1 MAASLKHANQLPETM
16 GSVAY
21 DVYKVRFDG
30 SSAAKPIPAALPEEK
45 LAPKKQRAPK
55 AKLTL
60 APFAAVGLA
69 VVVFLLAMVIYSYV
83 QLYETTNRAGELRQE
98 LAEAEADMNKLR
110 SAYES
115 KINLDEIEARAKEL
129 GMSQPTAK
137 QTVYLN
143 VAGADRA
150 EVLQVDNRN
159 FFEKA
164 WGAVSGSFRG
174 IIEYFR

>member
-1 MAASLKHANQLPETM
+1 MAAKMNQLPETM

-21 DVYKVRFDG
+21 DVYKVRLDG
-30 SSAAKPIPAALPEEK
+30 SSAVKPIPAALTAEK
-45 LAPKKQRAPK
+45 IAPKKQRAPK

-69 VVVFLLAMVIYSYV
+69 VVVFLLAMVVYSYV
-83 QLYETTNRAGELRQE
+83 QLYETTNRTGELRQE
-98 LAEAEADMNKLR
+98 LASAEADMNKLR

-150 EVLQVDNRN
+150 EVLQVDDRS
-159 FFEKA
+159 FLEKA
-164 WGAVSGSFRG
+164 WGAVTGSFRG
-174 IIEYFR
+174 IVEYFR